1 MENPFPIKGRYVVAI
16 WLIPF
21 IYFPGLESVYN
32 FVSQYSSE
40 LYWYQVIHFYYYHF
54 IVAAVLAF
62 SFYWH
67 KINIREMLQRPN
79 SDDYI
84 PSLKFSVFI
93 IIFSIAAAYTLFYPL
108 SYIWPEFVN
117 YWFIDSPPIIY
128 SNYNKEFPLLP
139 NVLSFISLVIL
150 APIIEE
156 IAFRG
161 VLLHRWSQRW
171 GMTSAIL
178 ISSLL
183 FGVAHPD
190 VIGAFAFGVA
200 MSIIYLKTQTLIV
213 PIICHAFTN
222 IIAILS
228 EAGYIAWLG
237 ISHKYTIEDFRSEW
251 PIAILTT
258 VIVIAWGYAYLYHS
272 KKSNKVWSLP
282 KL

>member
-1 MENPFPIKGRYVVAI
+1 MDNPFPIKGRYIVAI

-21 IYFPGLESVYN
+21 VYFPGLKYI
-32 FVSQYSSE
+32 YE
-40 LYWYQVIHFYYYHF
+40 LINPSGEWYWYQIIHFYYYHF
-54 IVAAVLAF
+54 IFATVLII

-67 KINIREMLQRPN
+67 RISIRKMLQRPN
-79 SDDYI
+79 SADYI

-93 IIFSIAAAYTLFYPL
+93 IIFSIAAAYAFFYPL
-108 SYIWPEFVN
+108 LYIWPEFVS
-117 YWFIDSPPIIY
+117 YWFIDLPPIIY

-156 IAFRG
+156 FAFRG
-161 VLLHRWSQRW
+161 VLLHRWSQKW
-171 GMTSAIL
+171 GMNAAIL
-178 ISSLL
+178 FSSLL

-190 VIGAFAFGVA
+190 IIGAFAFGVA

-237 ISHKYTIEDFRSEW
+237 INHRYTIEDFRSEW
-251 PIAILTT
+251 PIALIATMI
-258 VIVIAWGYAYLYHS
+258 VIVWGYAYLYHS

>member
-1 MENPFPIKGRYVVAI
+1 MDNPFPIKGRYIVAM
-16 WLIPF
+16 WLIPYV
-21 IYFPGLESVYN
+21 YFPGLEHIYG
-32 FVSQYSSE
+32 FIDQDSE
-40 LYWYQVIHFYYYHF
+40 WYWYQIIHFYYYHF
-54 IVAAVLAF
+54 IFVTVLIMF
-62 SFYWH
+62 FYWH
-67 KINIREMLQRPN
+67 KINVRKMLLQPN
-79 SDDYI
+79 SVDYI

-93 IIFSIAAAYTLFYPL
+93 IIFSIATTYTLFYPL

-117 YWFIDSPPIIY
+117 YWFIDLPPIIY

-139 NVLSFISLVIL
+139 NVLSFISLVVL

-156 IAFRG
+156 FAFRG

-183 FGVAHPD
+183 FGVVHPD

-222 IIAILS
+222 IIAMLS
-228 EAGYIAWLG
+228 EAGYITWLG
-237 ISHKYTIEDFRSEW
+237 INHRYTIEDFRSEW
-251 PIAILTT
+251 PIALITT
-258 VIVIAWGYAYLYHS
+258 VIVIVWGYIYLYHS
-272 KKSNKVWSLP
+272 KKNNKVWSLP
-282 KL
+282 IL